1 MVGEIPMN
9 KILMYATFFIV
20 GMWTGAAHGT
30 PDAEIYDF
38 PITRVI
44 DGDTVAFEA
53 SFLPAPLKQ
62 ELSIRV
68 YGVDTP
74 EKSWRGSCDYEKD
87 LGEQASKFT
96 EQMLFHGE
104 KDIKVMIMKWDKFG
118 GRVLGDVIVDGV
130 SLRDELLA
138 NGYAREYFGD
148 KKESWCE

>member
-1 MVGEIPMN
+1 MT

-20 GMWTGAAHGT
+20 GLWTGAAHGA
-30 PDAEIYDF
+30 PEAEIYDF

-53 SFLPAPLKQ
+53 LFLPPPLKQ

-74 EKSWRGSCDYEKD
+74 EKSWRGQCDYEKN
-87 LGEQASKFT
+87 LGQQATDFT
-96 EQMLFHGE
+96 HDTLFHGD
-104 KDIKVMIMKWDKFG
+104 KDIKIMIMKWDKFG
-118 GRVLGDVIVDGV
+118 GRVLGDVIVDGK
-130 SLRDELLA
+130 SLRDLLLL
-138 NGYAREYFGD
+138 NGFAREYYGD

>member
-1 MVGEIPMN
+1 M
-9 KILMYATFFIV
+9 KDFLRIV
-20 GMWTGAAHGT
+20 GFVIIGMWIGAAYGT
-30 PDAEIYDF
+30 PNAEIYDF

-96 EQMLFHGE
+96 ENMLFHGE
-104 KDIKVMIMKWDKFG
+104 KDIKVMIMKWDKYG

-130 SLRDELLA
+130 SLREALLE